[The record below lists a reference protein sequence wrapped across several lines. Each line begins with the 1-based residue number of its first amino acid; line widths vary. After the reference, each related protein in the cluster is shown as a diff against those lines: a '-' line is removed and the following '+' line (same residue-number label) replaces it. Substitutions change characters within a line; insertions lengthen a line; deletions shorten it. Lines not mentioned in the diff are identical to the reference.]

1 MHKQGSDLVRP
12 KVAYCDKTFSRAAR
26 GARMM
31 RLYLDTEF
39 TQLNRFTYRL
49 ISLALVSSDG
59 QEFYVE
65 LEDNWTED
73 ECSDFTQSIVLPQ
86 LDLPQHGRSTE
97 QARLD
102 LLSFLHLIG
111 SAEIISD
118 AMAWDWPLL
127 LWLAGPSGLPE
138 GIEAGTFP
146 AAIQSDA
153 EELDDAPHHALLDA
167 RQLAETIERHIR
179 CSSPRDRK
187 ELMTV
192 AQLIQLLQQFPD
204 DMAVLVEGN
213 ENDYDPIH
221 SLSIQELVGVQN
233 AADYDGLFDT
243 PNNLVMEIPGEK
255 LTGIR
260 AIARKENGERLSC
273 VVIAG
278 LRGQRR

>member
-1 MHKQGSDLVRP
+1 
-12 KVAYCDKTFSRAAR
+12 
-26 GARMM
+26 MM

-65 LEDNWTED
+65 LEDNWAED

-179 CSSPRDRK
+179 CSSPPGQERIDDRRPIDS
-187 ELMTV
+187 V
-192 AQLIQLLQQFPD
+192 A
-204 DMAVLVEGN
+204 
-213 ENDYDPIH
+213 
-221 SLSIQELVGVQN
+221 
-233 AADYDGLFDT
+233 T
-243 PNNLVMEIPGEK
+243 
-255 LTGIR
+255 
-260 AIARKENGERLSC
+260 AISRRHGGARG
-273 VVIAG
+273 G
-278 LRGQRR
+278 LRKRLRPDPLAIHPRIGRGSKCR

>member
-1 MHKQGSDLVRP
+1 
-12 KVAYCDKTFSRAAR
+12 
-26 GARMM
+26 MM

-65 LEDNWTED
+65 LADNWTED

-97 QARLD
+97 QARLG
-102 LLSFLHLIG
+102 LLSFLRLVG

-127 LWLAGPSGLPE
+127 LWLAGPPGLPE

-146 AAIQSDA
+146 AAIQSDI

-167 RQLAETIERHIR
+167 RQLAETIERHIH
-179 CSSPRDRK
+179 CSSPRDR
-187 ELMTV
+187 
-192 AQLIQLLQQFPD
+192 
-204 DMAVLVEGN
+204 N
-213 ENDYDPIH
+213 E
-221 SLSIQELVGVQN
+221 
-233 AADYDGLFDT
+233 
-243 PNNLVMEIPGEK
+243 
-255 LTGIR
+255 
-260 AIARKENGERLSC
+260 
-273 VVIAG
+273 
-278 LRGQRR
+278 